1 METIKQWWWA
11 PLVVLAV
18 TFNPASQAGRERT
31 DAVLL
36 PFLAMRHAPQLDS
49 AFDEQVSRAMAL
61 AETKSARAQACAQR
75 VQSKMDRLR
84 QRADRMRLTHDR
96 LRLVKTQQFS
106 DWLPGDAYVVQ
117 IVDSNAPDSSDAEQP

>member
-1 METIKQWWWA
+1 
-11 PLVVLAV
+11 
-18 TFNPASQAGRERT
+18 
-31 DAVLL
+31 
-36 PFLAMRHAPQLDS
+36 MRQAPQLDS

-84 QRADRMRLTHDR
+84 QRADRMRL
-96 LRLVKTQQFS
+96 VKTQQFS

-117 IVDSNAPDSSDAEQP
+117 IVDSNPPDSSDAEQP